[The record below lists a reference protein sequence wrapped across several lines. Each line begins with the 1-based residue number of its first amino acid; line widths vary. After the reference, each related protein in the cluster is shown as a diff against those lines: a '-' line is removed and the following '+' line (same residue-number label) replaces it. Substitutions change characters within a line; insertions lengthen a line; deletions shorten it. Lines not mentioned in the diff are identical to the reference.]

1 MQWCFVRLRTYS
13 MLSRLLDFLRSLVY
27 RAPVHLAIVRRYQDA
42 NGNYVGELYREQPRN
57 GISSYGMVGAS
68 LDSFPLGTGSLD
80 LSKTPYVLDVAN
92 DFLALMPA
100 NRLRVGAMDPKD
112 NDAVR
117 RMIGRLPRRRMTVVI
132 QNRFIEHVLEN
143 KA

>member
-1 MQWCFVRLRTYS
+1 MLEQFV
-13 MLSRLLDFLRSLVY
+13 DWLRSLVY
-27 RAPVHLAIVRRYQDA
+27 RAPVKLAIVRRYKDA
-42 NGNYVGELYREQPRN
+42 NDNFVGELYIEGSMAGVSAYRM
-57 GISSYGMVGAS
+57 IGAS

-117 RMIGRLPRRRMTVVI
+117 RMIGRLPRRRMTIVI
-132 QNRFIEHVLEN
+132 QNRFIEHVMEDQDYLGHYG
-143 KA
+143 KL